1 LRKDPSRRLGGTTTK
16 DLKILKAHRFFRKID
31 WKKLEK
37 REVEPPIMPVIT
49 DPELAENFSDEFTS
63 IPLSPT
69 MTRTGMSVQAE
80 EFIAKSENDPFGG
93 FSFVASKSL
102 LENDAF
108 MLDA

>member
-1 LRKDPSRRLGGTTTK
+1 
-16 DLKILKAHRFFRKID
+16 
-31 WKKLEK
+31 
-37 REVEPPIMPVIT
+37 MPVIT

-63 IPLSPT
+63 IPLSPAV
-69 MTRTGMSVQAE
+69 TRVGMSVQAE
-80 EFIAKSENDPFGG
+80 NSIAKSENDPFGG